1 MMKDNIEKSFEEMGL
16 FFKGWKE
23 LINKQNI
30 LVQKN
35 INAFYKFCIN
45 EELAYL
51 SLIKKRE
58 NIKNLYI
65 NEYKKLDNKK
75 TIKELNYKIIELN
88 QKLILFFND
97 VLNYNN
103 CFSK

>member
-1 MMKDNIEKSFEEMGL
+1 MKEKSFEEMGL

-75 TIKELNYKIIELN
+75 EKMWKFEDIKK
-88 QKLILFFND
+88 
-97 VLNYNN
+97 
-103 CFSK
+103 